1 MLLDRR
7 SFAAGSA
14 ATLLGGCATVGSRP
28 RTFADCTPLP
38 KVLVDESRVIRTV
51 AGLRPYRRSG
61 FVVRREALGDKALV
75 HNYGHGGSG
84 ITLCWGSSRLATNLG
99 LQGHSGPVAVMGAG
113 ALGLT
118 TARLVQ
124 EAGFP
129 VTIYAK
135 ALPPHTTSNIAG
147 GQIETAY
154 LYKEDAVTPEWRA
167 QLLAAMDYSWRRWQ
181 IMVGDEYGICWLPTY
196 EAIENLTPSPLDPY
210 FPATKQLVESEHPF
224 PIDNVV
230 RFETMY
236 VEVGHFLRQM
246 MRDISIAGGKFE
258 VREFQTPQAIGE
270 LPETLVF
277 NCTGL
282 GSRDLFDDQDLHPA
296 RGQLAILLPQPEIKY
311 AFGGGPGYMFP
322 RADGIILGGSF
333 ELDQWDANPDPATVA
348 RIIVRHKRFFAGF
361 RCTA

>member
-7 SFAAGSA
+7 TFAAGSA
-14 ATLLGGCATVGSRP
+14 ALLTGCATTSGRRYSG
-28 RTFADCTPLP
+28 CTPLAP
-38 KVLVDESRVIRTV
+38 VNVDAGRVIRTV

-61 FVVRREALGDKALV
+61 FVVRREALGEKALV

-84 ITLCWGSSRLATNLG
+84 ITLSWGSSRLATNLG
-99 LQGHSGPVAVMGAG
+99 LRGHSGPVAVIGAG

-129 VTIYAK
+129 VTVYAK

-181 IMVGDEYGICWLPTY
+181 IMVGDEYGIRWLPTY
-196 EAIENLTPSPLDPY
+196 EEIENLTASPLDPY
-210 FPATKQLVESEHPF
+210 FPATTRLVRTEHPF
-224 PIDNVV
+224 PLDNIV

-236 VEVGHFLRQM
+236 VEVGHFLRQT

-258 VREFQTPQAIGE
+258 VREFQAPQAIAG
-270 LPETLVF
+270 LAETLVF

-282 GSRDLFDDQDLHPA
+282 GSRDLFNDQDLQPA
-296 RGQLAILLPQPEIKY
+296 RGQLAILLPQPEINY

-333 ELDQWDANPDPATVA
+333 ELDQWDATPDPARIA
-348 RIIVRHKRFFAGF
+348 RIIQRHKVFFSRF

>member
-7 SFAAGSA
+7 TFGLGSA
-14 ATLLGGCATVGSRP
+14 ALLSGCATTGTVRQSR
-28 RTFADCTPLP
+28 ADCTPLAP
-38 KVLVDESRVIRTV
+38 VKVDAGRVIRTV
-51 AGLRPYRRSG
+51 AGLRPYRDGG

-84 ITLCWGSSRLATNLG
+84 ITLCWGTSRLATNLG
-99 LQGHSGPVAVMGAG
+99 LPGHSGPVAVIGAG
-113 ALGLT
+113 AVGLT

-124 EAGFP
+124 EAGFA
-129 VTIYAK
+129 VTVYAK

-154 LYKEDAVTPEWRA
+154 LYKDEAVTPEWKT

-181 IMVGDEYGICWLPTY
+181 IMVGDEYGIRWLPTY
-196 EAIENLTPSPLDPY
+196 EEIADLTPSPLDPY
-210 FPATKQLVESEHPF
+210 FPATKRLVQTEHPF
-224 PIDNVV
+224 PVDNIVQ
-230 RFETMY
+230 FETMY
-236 VEVGHFLRQM
+236 VEVGHFLRQA

-258 VREFQTPQAIGE
+258 VREFPTPQAITGLSE
-270 LPETLVF
+270 KLVF

-282 GSRDLFDDQDLHPA
+282 GSRDLFNDQDLHPA
-296 RGQLAILLPQPEIKY
+296 RGQLAILLPQPEVKY

-333 ELDQWDANPDPATVA
+333 ELDQWDTTPDPARIA
-348 RIIVRHKRFFAGF
+348 RIIERHRTFFSGF

>member
-1 MLLDRR
+1 VLLDRR
-7 SFAAGSA
+7 TFGLGSA
-14 ATLLGGCATVGSRP
+14 ALLSGCATTGTVRTSRI
-28 RTFADCTPLP
+28 DCTPLAP
-38 KVLVDESRVIRTV
+38 VKVDAGRVIRTV
-51 AGLRPYRRSG
+51 AGLRPYRDSG
-61 FVVRREALGDKALV
+61 FVVRREQLGNKALV

-84 ITLCWGSSRLATNLG
+84 ITLCWGTSRLATNLG
-99 LQGHSGPVAVMGAG
+99 LPGHSGPVAVVGAG
-113 ALGLT
+113 AVGLT

-129 VTIYAK
+129 VTVYAK

-154 LYKEDAVTPEWRA
+154 LYKEEAVTPQWKA

-181 IMVGDEYGICWLPTY
+181 IMVGDEYGVRWLPTY
-196 EAIENLTPSPLDPY
+196 EEIETLTPSPLDPY
-210 FPATKQLVESEHPF
+210 FPATKRLVETEHPF
-224 PIDNVV
+224 PIDNIV

-236 VEVGHFLRQM
+236 VEVGHFLRQSI
-246 MRDISIAGGKFE
+246 RDIQIAGGKFE
-258 VREFQTPQAIGE
+258 VRDFQTPQAITG
-270 LPETLVF
+270 LPEKLVF

-282 GSRDLFDDQDLHPA
+282 GSRDLFNDQDLHPA
-296 RGQLAILLPQPEIKY
+296 RGQLAILLPQPEVKY

-333 ELDQWDANPDPATVA
+333 ELDQWDTTPDPARIA
-348 RIIVRHKRFFAGF
+348 RIIERHRTFFSGF